1 MAVRVWG
8 EGFANDS
15 WAQVARVDRWD
26 LVHPDELVRLFPALV
41 ASASRSEL
49 LIGHLEEAVAVRWR
63 RIRARTNGRDL
74 RLQSLDAGALTRLA
88 DDHEAAWFPPSGPL
102 RSLLGQLLGTG
113 SRIEAPSP
121 SEEAALLAL
130 DDLLTALRAGRA
142 VPYTEHRA
150 LGLAFHAGIHPA
162 YIWSEALELH
172 ECATA
177 MGWLGVVARGRDAL
191 IPPDIAATLAD
202 TIAAGMQATG
212 RPRDQ
217 RFALCGLTPAQWGA
231 VGLEARQCLGGRQEP
246 LRLSRA
252 TRPTGGTAV
261 AERGSPALPAGA
273 VHRFFAG
280 AATSMRARRR
290 AS

>member
-1 MAVRVWG
+1 MAGRVWG
-8 EGFANDS
+8 EGFADDG

-26 LVHPDELVRLFPALV
+26 LVHPDELLRVFPALV
-41 ASASRSEL
+41 ASASRSAL

-63 RIRARTNGRDL
+63 RLRARANARDL
-74 RLQSLDAGALTRLA
+74 RLQSLHAGALTRLA
-88 DDHEAAWFPPSGPL
+88 DDHETAWFPPSGPL
-102 RSLLGQLLGTG
+102 RSLFSQLLGTG
-113 SRIEAPSP
+113 SHIVAPSP
-121 SEEAALLAL
+121 GEEAALLAL
-130 DDLLTALRAGRA
+130 DDLLTTLRAGRA

-162 YIWSEALELH
+162 YVWSEALALH

-191 IPPDIAATLAD
+191 LPPDIAATLAD
-202 TIAAGMQATG
+202 TIAAGTQVTW
-212 RPRDQ
+212 RLRDQ
-217 RFALCGLTPAQWGA
+217 RFALCGFTPAQWGA
-231 VGLEARQCLGGRQEP
+231 IGRAARRCLDGRREP
-246 LRLSRA
+246 VRLSRA
-252 TRPTGGTAV
+252 TRPTRMAA

-273 VHRFFAG
+273 VHRFFVG